1 MTVRLREAQALAD
14 GREWRQRVVELET
27 QVGQAYMGTPQWT
40 PSHTMT
46 TLLLLLYPLVLSRTT
61 FTATC

>member
-27 QVGQAYMGTPQWT
+27 QVGLACAGT
-40 PSHTMT
+40 
-46 TLLLLLYPLVLSRTT
+46 V
-61 FTATC
+61 TATADLLTKP

>member
-27 QVGQAYMGTPQWT
+27 QVQGHHGGLPG
-40 PSHTMT
+40 HTMT
-46 TLLLLLYPLVLSRTT
+46 TLLLQLHPLILLSRTT
-61 FTATC
+61 STATC